1 MSEGSILFSLNA
13 HLLQFFVDKVDT
25 DLFKG
30 IEFKNLKA
38 GDVQHANEGDLL
50 HCWVAGNKKSKK
62 KQKYLTMFDTDNS
75 KYSKNLTCLHKSVVA
90 HVYDVTEETPV
101 DVLDD

>member
-1 MSEGSILFSLNA
+1 MQ
-13 HLLQFFVDKVDT
+13 LLVDKIDA
-25 DLFKG
+25 DLFESVKF
-30 IEFKNLKA
+30 EDLKA

-50 HCWVAGNKKSKK
+50 HCWVAGNKRSKK
-62 KQKYLTMFDTDNS
+62 MQNYLTMFDTDNS
-75 KYSKNLTCLHKSVVA
+75 KYSKNQTCLHKSVVA